1 MNTLLMN
8 KPQPCCPLVVLRP
21 PVWRPIVPRLQRAV
35 VAVLVVATLALLA
48 AFSLVGS
55 STAALGTLT
64 VIELPRV
71 VIHAQRLPTPTV
83 PCPVPVEPEAR
94 PCPVPTTARVE

>member
-21 PVWRPIVPRLQRAV
+21 PAWRPIVPRLQRAV

-55 STAALGTLT
+55 STAALGTVT
-64 VIELPRV
+64 AIELPRV
-71 VIHAQRLPTPTV
+71 VIYVRRLPTPTL
-83 PCPVPVEPEAR
+83 PCPVPTESAAR
-94 PCPVPTTARVE
+94 PCPVPTTARSE